1 MEKSIAVTISVK
13 ALVDTK
19 PEKEENKEEE
29 DGFTTPTGPQFKIP
43 PPVVCPPAP
52 RRDSIQRKKIDKR
65 RKKSTGRRLTSVKA
79 QDLNTVFTRT
89 QT

>member
-13 ALVDTK
+13 APVDPK
-19 PEKEENKEEE
+19 PEKEEE

-43 PPVVCPPAP
+43 PSVKCPPAP
-52 RRDSIQRKKIDKR
+52 RRDSIQRKTIDKR

-79 QDLNTVFTRT
+79 QDLNAVFTRT

>member
-13 ALVDTK
+13 APVDPK
-19 PEKEENKEEE
+19 PEKEEKKEE

-43 PPVVCPPAP
+43 PAVVCPPAP
-52 RRDSIQRKKIDKR
+52 RRDSINRKTINKR
-65 RKKSTGRRLTSVKA
+65 RRKSTGRRLTSVKA
-79 QDLNTVFTRT
+79 QDLDTVFART

>member
-13 ALVDTK
+13 APVNPK
-19 PEKEENKEEE
+19 PEKEEEEE

-43 PPVVCPPAP
+43 PPVECPPAP
-52 RRDSIQRKKIDKR
+52 RRVSINRKTIDKR
-65 RKKSTGRRLTSVKA
+65 RRKSTGRRLMSVKA
-79 QDLNTVFTRT
+79 QDLNTVFART